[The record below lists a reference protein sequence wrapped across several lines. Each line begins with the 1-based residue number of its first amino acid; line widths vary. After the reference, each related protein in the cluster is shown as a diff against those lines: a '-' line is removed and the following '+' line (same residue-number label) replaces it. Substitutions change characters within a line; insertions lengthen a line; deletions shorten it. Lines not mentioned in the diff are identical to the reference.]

1 MTPAERKK
9 KILELREKHVNV
21 LKNKKDSIFLPK
33 MAYKPSGRDELCI
46 SFFPSELKKGKHIY
60 TEFVDINYNP
70 EDTKRALYLLKHNP
84 NWESDYDKITS
95 NSGYEWHIV
104 PVKKLISMNTFIKS
118 SEKIELISPDERDI
132 VDVLIGIEKA
142 LLKLNKTMESWHKAR

>member
-1 MTPAERKK
+1 MTPAERKQ
-9 KILELREKHVNV
+9 KILELRQKHINV

-33 MAYKPSGRDELCI
+33 MAYKPTGKDELHI

-60 TEFVDINYNP
+60 TEFVDIDYNS
-70 EDTKRALYLLKHNP
+70 EDPKRTLYLLKYNP
-84 NWESDYDKITS
+84 NWESHYEKIVS

-104 PVKKLISMNTFIKS
+104 PVKNLISMDTFMKS
-118 SEKIELISPDERDI
+118 TEKLELTSPDERDV

-142 LLKLNKTMESWHKAR
+142 LLKLTKIMESWHKAH